1 MNRRIKPT
9 YVSKRRSSG
18 YSYGR
23 NQNIAAYQ
31 SAIKLGPITSTLM
44 IGLMVTVLGLI
55 YLTQAT
61 RVTSYDYQLSQ
72 VDAKIAELSSQKT
85 NLEIEKARLTSI
97 QTLTSSTV
105 AQNMTPASS
114 VEYVRN

>member
-1 MNRRIKPT
+1 MNRKIKPT
-9 YVSKRRSSG
+9 YVSRRRSAG

-23 NQNIAAYQ
+23 NKNIAAYQ

-72 VDAKIAELSSQKT
+72 VDAQIAELSSKKA
-85 NLEIEKARLTSI
+85 NLEIEQARLTSI
-97 QTLTSSTV
+97 QTLINSTV
-105 AQNMTPASS
+105 AQNMTPASDVS
-114 VEYVRN
+114 YVRN

>member
-1 MNRRIKPT
+1 MNRKNKPT
-9 YVSKRRSSG
+9 YISKRRASN
-18 YSYGR
+18 YNYGR
-23 NQNIAAYQ
+23 NQNISAYE

-72 VDAKIAELSSQKT
+72 IDAKIAELSSQKS

-97 QTLTSSTV
+97 QTLTGSTV
-105 AQNMTPASS
+105 AQNMTPSSS
-114 VEYVRN
+114 VDYVRN